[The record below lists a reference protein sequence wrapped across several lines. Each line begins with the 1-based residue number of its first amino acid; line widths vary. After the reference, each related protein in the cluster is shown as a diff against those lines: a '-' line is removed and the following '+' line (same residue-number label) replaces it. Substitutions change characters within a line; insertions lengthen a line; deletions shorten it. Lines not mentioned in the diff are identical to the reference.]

1 MEREQTM
8 ERLQLEFNEYQY
20 PVGPEVRRLI
30 KVAKDW
36 DTVRFREFLDN
47 IETHFERNQPFHD
60 YRNALVRFG
69 PDETL
74 DIKSD
79 IVVKKFKMTRKYDH
93 FRFHFLPSKAYRS
106 LEIALALLQNGLNT
120 PRPIAII
127 EERGKYNRLVSSYF
141 LTEFLQFDCSFF
153 QVLKEF
159 DAELKGKL
167 IAATARKIRL
177 MHDAGIIHNDLHAS
191 NILIS
196 NIKAE
201 PELYFIDLNRA
212 RRKRVLS
219 IKNRAKDL
227 GRLALDQHDQ
237 TIFFDHYDSQKNS
250 HLMAEICKAK
260 KRRENW
266 LAFKRFLR
274 RH

>member
-1 MEREQTM
+1 M
-8 ERLQLEFNEYQY
+8 ERLQLEFNEYQF
-20 PVGPEVRRLI
+20 PVSTEVRRLI
-30 KVAKDW
+30 RVAKDW

-79 IVVKKFKMTRKYDH
+79 LVVKKFKMTRKYDH

-106 LEIALALLQNGLNT
+106 LKIALALLQNGLNT

-127 EERGKYNRLVSSYF
+127 EERGKYNRLISSYF
-141 LTEFLQFDCSFF
+141 LTEFLKFDCSFF
-153 QVLKEF
+153 QVIKEF
-159 DAELKGKL
+159 DDQLKRKL
-167 IAATARKIRL
+167 IAETARNIRL

-191 NILIS
+191 NILIT

-201 PELYFIDLNRA
+201 PGLYFIDLNRA
-212 RRKRVLS
+212 RQKKVLS
-219 IKNRAKDL
+219 VKNRAKDL
-227 GRLALDQHDQ
+227 GRLALDQQDQ
-237 TIFFDHYDSQKNS
+237 AIFINYYDSQKNS
-250 HLMAEICKAK
+250 NLMAEIYKAK
-260 KRRENW
+260 KRREKW
-266 LAFKRFLR
+266 LAFKRLLR
-274 RH
+274 RP